1 MTAEELIRLPD
12 DGMRHE
18 LVKGEHRVMTPA
30 GYEHGKIG
38 GELLIYLGS
47 HVRAADLGD
56 VLNSDTGYLIGRD
69 PDTVRAPDVSF
80 VSKARIPAKGRP
92 TKFWDGPPD
101 LAVEVVSPSDT
112 LEEVEEK
119 VDQWLEAGTSL
130 VWVVNLRRKTVTVY
144 RSRREAT
151 ILSDSDELDGGEVVP
166 GFRLPIRAIF
176 E

>member
-1 MTAEELIRLPD
+1 
-12 DGMRHE
+12 
-18 LVKGEHRVMTPA
+18 
-30 GYEHGKIG
+30 
-38 GELLIYLGS
+38 
-47 HVRAADLGD
+47 
-56 VLNSDTGYLIGRD
+56 
-69 PDTVRAPDVSF
+69 
-80 VSKARIPAKGRP
+80 
-92 TKFWDGPPD
+92 